1 MPRFHFIKQL
11 DSMQCGVAC
20 LAMVCRYYGKEYSLK
35 ALSHWCRPTS
45 EGVSLHGIS
54 EAAGKVGMR
63 TIYGRVS
70 MEQLVHAPLPCIL
83 HWRQNHFTVLYRIGN
98 KGRKYYVADPAKGL
112 LTYSPEEFRTGWIS
126 TASGGEECGVALI
139 LQTTPAFFETRP
151 PQSESSKT
159 SFTFLAGYAGPY
171 RRYFMQ
177 IGLGLFAGCVIQLIF
192 PFLTQSIVDI
202 GITHKNIHFIWLILT
217 GQLVLTFSRT
227 AIDFIRRWLLLHISM
242 RINISLLSDFFIKLF
257 RLPMSFFDTRL
268 MGDLLQRMNDHSR
281 VERFLTTQ
289 TLSVMFSL
297 LSFLILG
304 IVLLIYDKL
313 IFTVFLIG
321 SAVYAL
327 WIMFFLRRRKVLD
340 YELFEK
346 QAASS
351 SCTYQMITSMQ
362 EIKLQDCSQRRRW
375 EWEDTL
381 ADVFGVQM
389 KSLKLQQT
397 QDAGGIF
404 INEIKNIVITVLS
417 ATAVIN
423 GNMTLGMML
432 AVQYIIGQLNSPVEQ
447 LMSFIYS
454 VQDVR
459 ISLERIGE
467 VHNSHE
473 EEETGHDIAE
483 FRGGR
488 HDIILSD
495 VCFKYDIHALRN
507 TVENISF
514 TIPEGK
520 VTAVVGAS
528 GSGKTTLIKLI
539 LGYYPVSEGNISV
552 GGIDINDINLQ
563 WWRRQCGAVMQDGII
578 FSESIARNI
587 AVDDGEIDKERL
599 VSAARIANIQDY
611 ILNLPLKYN
620 THIGRDG
627 IGLSQGQKQRLL
639 IARAIYKNPQ
649 FIFLDEATNSLDAGN
664 EKVIVENLSEFYNG
678 RTVVVVAHRLSTVR
692 NADQII
698 VLDGGHVV
706 EIGNHTSLI
715 ADKGI
720 YYNLVK
726 NQLELGN

>member
-20 LAMVCRYYGKEYSLK
+20 LAMVCRYYGKEYSLE

-54 EAAGKVGMR
+54 EAAGKAGMR
-63 TIYGRVS
+63 TMYGRVS
-70 MEQLVHAPLPCIL
+70 MEQLAHAPLPCIL

-112 LTYSPEEFRTGWIS
+112 LTYSPEEFRTCWLS

-139 LQTTPAFFETRP
+139 LQTTPAFFETQPR
-151 PQSESSKT
+151 QSESPKT
-159 SFTFLAGYAGPY
+159 SFTFLAG
-171 RRYFMQ
+171 
-177 IGLGLFAGCVIQLIF
+177 
-192 PFLTQSIVDI
+192 
-202 GITHKNIHFIWLILT
+202 
-217 GQLVLTFSRT
+217 
-227 AIDFIRRWLLLHISM
+227 
-242 RINISLLSDFFIKLF
+242 
-257 RLPMSFFDTRL
+257 
-268 MGDLLQRMNDHSR
+268 
-281 VERFLTTQ
+281 
-289 TLSVMFSL
+289 
-297 LSFLILG
+297 
-304 IVLLIYDKL
+304 
-313 IFTVFLIG
+313 
-321 SAVYAL
+321 YAL

-362 EIKLQDCSQRRRW
+362 EIKLQDCGQRRRW
-375 EWEDTL
+375 EWEDTQ

-397 QDAGGIF
+397 QEAGGIF

-473 EEETGHDIAE
+473 EEETGHDLAE

-514 TIPEGK
+514 TIQEGK

-552 GGIDINDINLQ
+552 GGTDINDINLR

-599 VSAARIANIQDY
+599 ASAARIANIEDY
-611 ILNLPLKYN
+611 ILGLPLKYN
-620 THIGRDG
+620 TRIGRDG

-706 EIGNHTSLI
+706 ETGNHTSLI
-715 ADKGI
+715 AGKGI

>member
-1 MPRFHFIKQL
+1 MSRFHFIKQL

-20 LAMVCRYYGKEYSLK
+20 LAMVCRHYGKEYGLE

-45 EGVSLHGIS
+45 EGVSLQGIS
-54 EAAGKVGMR
+54 EAAAKVGMR
-63 TIYGRVS
+63 TVYGRVT

-98 KGRKYYVADPAKGL
+98 KGEKFYVADPAKGL
-112 LTYSPEEFRTGWIS
+112 ITCSKEEFRTCWLS
-126 TASGGEECGVALI
+126 TATGGEEQGVALI
-139 LQTTPAFFETRP
+139 LQPTPAFFESQP
-151 PQSESSKT
+151 PVTPKT
-159 SFTFLAGYAGPY
+159 SFAFLAGYARPY
-171 RRYFMQ
+171 RRYFVQ
-177 IGLGLFAGCVIQLIF
+177 IALGLFAGCIIQLIF
-192 PFLTQSIVDI
+192 PFLTQSIVDV
-202 GITHKNIHFIWLILT
+202 GITHRDINFIWLILL
-217 GQLVLTFSRT
+217 GQLALTFSRT

-242 RINISLLSDFFIKLF
+242 RINISLLSDFFIKLL
-257 RLPMSFFDTRL
+257 RLPMSFFDTKL
-268 MGDLLQRMNDHSR
+268 IGDLLQRMSDHAR

-289 TLSVMFSL
+289 TLGVMFSS
-297 LSFLILG
+297 LSFVILG
-304 IVLLIYDKL
+304 IVLLIYDKW
-313 IFTVFLIG
+313 IFTVFIAG
-321 SAVYAL
+321 SVLYAL
-327 WIMFFLRRRKVLD
+327 WIMFFLRRRKILD

-346 QAASS
+346 QAVSS

-362 EIKLQDCSQRRRW
+362 EIKLQGCGQRRRW
-375 EWEDTL
+375 EWEDAR

-389 KSLKLQQT
+389 KSLRLQQT
-397 QDAGGIF
+397 QEAGGIF
-404 INEIKNIVITVLS
+404 INEVKNIVITVLS
-417 ATAVIN
+417 ATAVIS
-423 GNMTLGMML
+423 GDMTLGMML

-467 VHNSHE
+467 VHDSHE
-473 EEETGHDIAE
+473 EEDSGRGITE
-483 FRGGR
+483 FKSGR

-495 VCFKYDIHALRN
+495 VCFKYDMHALNN
-507 TVENISF
+507 TVENVSF

-520 VTAVVGAS
+520 VTAIVGAS
-528 GSGKTTLIKLI
+528 GSGKTTLIKLM
-539 LGYYPVSEGNISV
+539 LGYYPVSDGSILV
-552 GGIDINDINLQ
+552 GDTDMKDIGLQ
-563 WWRRQCGAVMQDGII
+563 WWRHQCGAVMQDGVI

-587 AVDDGEIDKERL
+587 AVDDGEIDMTRL
-599 VSAARIANIQDY
+599 ASAARIANIMDY
-611 ILNLPLKYN
+611 VMSLPLKFN
-620 THIGRDG
+620 TRVGRDG
-627 IGLSQGQKQRLL
+627 TGLSQGQKQRIL

-664 EKVIVENLSEFYNG
+664 EKVIVENLSGFYNG

-698 VLDGGHVV
+698 VLDSGHVV
-706 EIGNHTSLI
+706 ETGNHSSLI

>member
-1 MPRFHFIKQL
+1 M
-11 DSMQCGVAC
+11 
-20 LAMVCRYYGKEYSLK
+20 
-35 ALSHWCRPTS
+35 
-45 EGVSLHGIS
+45 
-54 EAAGKVGMR
+54 
-63 TIYGRVS
+63 
-70 MEQLVHAPLPCIL
+70 
-83 HWRQNHFTVLYRIGN
+83 
-98 KGRKYYVADPAKGL
+98 ADPAKGL

-362 EIKLQDCSQRRRW
+362 EIKLQDCSQRRRR

-397 QDAGGIF
+397 QEA
-404 INEIKNIVITVLS
+404 
-417 ATAVIN
+417 
-423 GNMTLGMML
+423 
-432 AVQYIIGQLNSPVEQ
+432 
-447 LMSFIYS
+447 
-454 VQDVR
+454 
-459 ISLERIGE
+459 
-467 VHNSHE
+467 
-473 EEETGHDIAE
+473 
-483 FRGGR
+483 
-488 HDIILSD
+488 
-495 VCFKYDIHALRN
+495 
-507 TVENISF
+507 
-514 TIPEGK
+514 
-520 VTAVVGAS
+520 
-528 GSGKTTLIKLI
+528 
-539 LGYYPVSEGNISV
+539 

-620 THIGRDG
+620 TRIGRDG
-627 IGLSQGQKQRLL
+627 IGLSQGQERLL
-639 IARAIYKNPQ
+639 CALY
-649 FIFLDEATNSLDAGN
+649 
-664 EKVIVENLSEFYNG
+664 
-678 RTVVVVAHRLSTVR
+678 
-692 NADQII
+692 
-698 VLDGGHVV
+698 
-706 EIGNHTSLI
+706 
-715 ADKGI
+715 
-720 YYNLVK
+720 
-726 NQLELGN
+726 